1 MKHVSI
7 LVPLGHTSLTNI
19 EGTHQILSEVNSFRT
34 AMGKDPLFKVQL
46 VGLAPETSQR
56 NGLFTV
62 APDVLTGDV
71 KKTDLVIIP
80 AIFGEPKDVM
90 AMNAPLLPW
99 IVEQY
104 RLGAEVASFCLGSF
118 FLAATG
124 LMKGKQ
130 CATHWRFANEFRQMF
145 PDVNLVNDKIM
156 TEEDGL
162 YTSGGAYSYLNLVV
176 YL

>member
-46 VGLAPETSQR
+46 VGLAPETRQR

-62 APDVLTGDV
+62 TPDVLIGDV

-80 AIFGEPKDVM
+80 AIFGEPKDVRRLTREL
-90 AMNAPLLPW
+90 AP
-99 IVEQY
+99 IKNG
-104 RLGAEVASFCLGSF
+104 R
-118 FLAATG
+118 
-124 LMKGKQ
+124 
-130 CATHWRFANEFRQMF
+130 
-145 PDVNLVNDKIM
+145 
-156 TEEDGL
+156 
-162 YTSGGAYSYLNLVV
+162 
-176 YL
+176 